1 MSTSTARLPEAS
13 LLEEWT
19 VARTQHWARTSG
31 AFGVRPGL
39 EDAARRTRPAA
50 QHAPAAPR
58 DAARD
63 SRRTEHLLRLAGDDR
78 ATAAERALAAERAAQ
93 LLRRFA

>member
-31 AFGVRPGL
+31 AFGVRPRL
-39 EDAARRTRPAA
+39 EDDVRSTRPAA
-50 QHAPAAPR
+50 KPTAPR
-58 DAARD
+58 DSARD